1 MRQFLSPPGTFLGT
15 PDAQIPTRSLAED
28 SARNVGGLSFG
39 ICWEWVVVVQDS
51 GRNGRRLREAAVP
64 AGGHRLNRSSSRV
77 RWSGCLRLQRR
88 PDHFGPR
95 KETCLDAARR
105 SVPDRPLPRRVLLP
119 APVRARRT
127 RRRCIRH
134 HDSRALQP
142 GGPSHPNWSR
152 HIHPLDPR
160 LLVLVVSCRVVCG
173 GFQDTFGTWKSS
185 LES

>member
-15 PDAQIPTRSLAED
+15 PDAQTPTRSPAED

-39 ICWEWVVVVQDS
+39 ICWEWVVIVQDS
-51 GRNGRRLREAAVP
+51 GRNGRRLREASVP

-88 PDHFGPR
+88 PDHFVPR
-95 KETCLDAARR
+95 KETRLDAARR

-160 LLVLVVSCRVVCG
+160 LLVLVVSCRS
-173 GFQDTFGTWKSS
+173 DHYI
-185 LES
+185 L